1 MLLSIDQ
8 RIELLKE
15 RLSEMHFWRDRQS
28 KDLVDWTLDGE
39 SIALG
44 EPWPDRHG
52 VHTLTSGDV
61 TVPREWTLDD
71 VRIELDLGGEGLV
84 SIRYDEETTS
94 RWGLDPYHHRLP
106 VERRSFTVEAA
117 VVARQPFGVP
127 NRDPRLARAR
137 LVWVDVAVERLALQL
152 ALVAE
157 TADVL
162 RSHDV
167 ADSLLFAA
175 ERAVAPLAWPSATT
189 TYLSRTVSSPRMQA
203 IWELPSGLDD
213 QPPPLT
219 DQERTSI
226 QDAGTRLTRDLL
238 ELKRLHPQQGS
249 LALSGHAHLDVA
261 WLWPLEETRRKAVRT
276 YHTVVQLMDRDDD
289 FTFNQSSA
297 QLYAFVEED
306 DHDLFERI
314 KKKVSEGRWELT
326 GGMWVEPDM
335 NMTTGESLA
344 RQLLYGQRY
353 FRRVFGTPPKVCW
366 LPDTFG
372 FTPALPQLLA
382 GAGIEAFFTHKLNW
396 SETNQFPFD
405 LFWWEGLDGSRVLA
419 HGFNNPYGGYNS
431 DVTPRPLAATW
442 SNFRGKRWHD
452 ESLLSVGWGD
462 GGGGPTEEMLDAAN
476 ELQVFP
482 MLPAVR
488 FRRVEDF
495 YQRIRKEVPLE
506 SLPVWVGE
514 LYLEFHRGTLTSQ
527 GRVKYLHRR
536 AERDLLAVEV
546 ASTLAWLMG
555 GQQPASLEHEWRI
568 LLRNQFHDILPG
580 SSIREVNQEA
590 EAELGGVVSR
600 AGARIDEG
608 LASLAATIASPGE
621 RDGLLVVNP
630 DLTSRALRVEIEGDY
645 DGAQRVGRTSLLA
658 GARKI
663 AGLET
668 TVLFGAAP
676 VEGLSVS
683 EDRLENELLR
693 VELDDRGRLTSV
705 YDKSAGREV
714 LEGQG
719 NQLWAYVDKPRVFD
733 AWDIDATYAS
743 SGEEI
748 TDVEQSSVVESG
760 PHRAAIRVTKRFR
773 HSRITQDVRLWSN
786 SARLDLRTK
795 LEWRDRRWLLKARFP
810 VAVRSGTASFE
821 TAFGLVERPT
831 HRNTQWD
838 AARFEVAGHR
848 FGFLSEPGYGVAL
861 LNDGR
866 YGYHAHGN
874 ELGLSLLR
882 SPVYPD
888 PLADEGEQ
896 IFTYSLYPF
905 AGDWVHAGLLAEADD
920 LNRPLLVRR
929 VRAAAEASA
938 RPLIVEG
945 LPVALG
951 SLKVLEEGGGALLR
965 IYEPRG
971 ARGRIDMT
979 VATDWDVGGQ
989 LNLLEEPVAS
999 ESPSIGPFEV
1009 RSFMLKAPGGHLPRS

>member
-1 MLLSIDQ
+1 MLLTIDQ

-15 RLSEMHFWRDRQS
+15 RLSEMHFWRERQS
-28 KDLVDWTLDGE
+28 KELTEWVLDGK
-39 SIALG
+39 SIAVG
-44 EPWPDRHG
+44 ERWPDRHG
-52 VHTLTSGDV
+52 VHTLTSGRV
-61 TVPREWTLDD
+61 TVPRDWALND
-71 VRIELDLGGEGLV
+71 VRLDLDLGGEGLV
-84 SIRYDEETTS
+84 GIHYDDEITS
-94 RWGLDPYHHRLP
+94 RFGLDPYHHRLP
-106 VERRSFTVEAA
+106 VQRRSFTVEAA

-127 NRDPRLARAR
+127 NREPRLARAR
-137 LVWVDVAVERLALQL
+137 MVWVDVAVESLALQL

-157 TADVL
+157 AADVL

-213 QPPPLT
+213 EPPPLT
-219 DQERTSI
+219 DEERTSI
-226 QDAGTRLTRDLL
+226 QDAATRLTRDLL
-238 ELKRLHPQQGS
+238 ELKRLYPQQGS

-276 YHTVVQLMDRDDD
+276 YHTVVELMDRDDD

-314 KKKVSEGRWELT
+314 KKKVSEGRWEPI

-335 NMTTGESLA
+335 NMTSGESLV

-353 FRRVFGTPPKVCW
+353 FQRVFGAASKVCW

-419 HGFNNPYGGYNS
+419 HGFNNPNSGYNS
-431 DVTPRPLAATW
+431 DVSPRPLASTW
-442 SNFRGKRWHD
+442 SNFRGKRWHN
-452 ESLLSVGWGD
+452 ESLLTVGWGD

-476 ELQVFP
+476 KLQVFP

-488 FRRVEDF
+488 FKRVEDF
-495 YQRIRKEVPLE
+495 YQRIRDEVSLE

-536 AERDLLAVEV
+536 AERDLLAAEV
-546 ASTLAWLMG
+546 VSSLAWLMG
-555 GQQPASLEHEWRI
+555 AEQPTTLEHEWRI

-580 SSIREVNQEA
+580 SSVREVYEEA
-590 EAELGGVVSR
+590 EAELGGVVDR
-600 AGARIDEG
+600 ASLRIDEG
-608 LASLAATIASPGE
+608 LTSVAATVVSPGE
-621 RDGLLVVNP
+621 HDGLLVVNP
-630 DLTSRALRVEIEGDY
+630 ELTPRPLRVEIDGSY
-645 DGAQRVGRTSLLA
+645 DGAQGVGATSLLA
-658 GARKI
+658 GSQRI

-668 TVLFGAAP
+668 MVLFGAAA
-676 VEGLSVS
+676 VEGLGVS
-683 EDRLENELLR
+683 EDHVENDLLR
-693 VELDDRGRLTSV
+693 VQLDDRGRLTSV

-714 LEGQG
+714 LDAAG

-743 SGEEI
+743 SGEEVI
-748 TDVEQSSVVESG
+748 DVEQLSVVESG
-760 PHRAAIRVTKRFR
+760 PHRAAIRVAKRFR
-773 HSRITQDVRLWSN
+773 DSRITQDVRLWSN
-786 SARLDLRTK
+786 SARIDFRTK
-795 LEWRDRRWLLKARFP
+795 VEWHDRRWLLKARFP
-810 VAVRSGTASFE
+810 LAVRSATASFE
-821 TAFGLVERPT
+821 TAFGIVPRPT

-866 YGYHAHGN
+866 YGYHAYGN

-905 AGDWVHAGLLAEADD
+905 AGDWLQGGVLAEAED
-920 LNRPLLVRR
+920 LNRPLLARR
-929 VRAAAEASA
+929 VRAAAEATA
-938 RPLIVEG
+938 RPLVLEG
-945 LPVALG
+945 LPVSLG
-951 SLKVLEEGGGALLR
+951 SLKVLEDGGGALLR

-971 ARGRIDMT
+971 ARGQINIT
-979 VATDWDVGGQ
+979 VAPGWELAGP
-989 LNLLEEPVAS
+989 LNLLEEPVPATS
-999 ESPSIGPFEV
+999 TSIAPFEV
-1009 RSFMLKAPGGHLPRS
+1009 RSLMVKPA

>member
-1 MLLSIDQ
+1 MLLTIDQ

-15 RLSEMHFWRDRQS
+15 RLSEMHFWRERQS
-28 KDLVDWTLDGE
+28 KDLTDWALDGE
-39 SIALG
+39 SIAVG
-44 EPWPDRHG
+44 ERWPDRHG
-52 VHTLTSGDV
+52 VHTFRSGHV
-61 TVPREWTLDD
+61 TVPADWELSAVCLD
-71 VRIELDLGGEGLV
+71 LDLGGEGLV
-84 SIRYDEETTS
+84 GIHYDEEMTS
-94 RWGLDPYHHRLP
+94 RFGLDRYHHRLP

-127 NRDPRLARAR
+127 NREPRLVRAR
-137 LVWVDVAVERLALQL
+137 LIWVDVAVERLALQL

-157 TADVL
+157 AADVL

-167 ADSLLFAA
+167 ADPLLFAA
-175 ERAVAPLAWPSATT
+175 ERAVAPLTWPSATT
-189 TYLSRTVSSPRMQA
+189 TYLSRTVSGPRMQA
-203 IWELPSGLDD
+203 IWELPDGLNDD
-213 QPPPLT
+213 PPALT
-219 DQERTSI
+219 DDERTSVAEAI
-226 QDAGTRLTRDLL
+226 DGLTRDLV
-238 ELKRLHPQQGS
+238 ELQRLYPQQGS

-261 WLWPLEETRRKAVRT
+261 WLWPLDETRRKAVRT
-276 YHTVVQLMDRDDD
+276 YHTMVQLMDRDDN

-314 KKKVSEGRWELT
+314 KKKVSEGQWEPT

-335 NMTTGESLA
+335 NMTSGESLV

-353 FRRVFGTPPKVCW
+353 FRRVFGAPSKVCW

-372 FTPALPQLLA
+372 FTPALPQLLT

-396 SETNQFPFD
+396 SETNEFPFD
-405 LFWWEGLDGSRVLA
+405 LFWWEGLDGSKVLA

-431 DVTPRPLAATW
+431 DVTPRPLASTW
-442 SNFRGKRWHD
+442 SNFRGKRWHN

-462 GGGGPTEEMLDAAN
+462 GGGGPTEEMLDAAK

-488 FRRVEDF
+488 FKRVEDF
-495 YQRIRKEVPLE
+495 YQRIRDEVSLE

-536 AERDLLAVEV
+536 AERDLLAAEV
-546 ASTLAWLMG
+546 VSSLAWLAG

-580 SSIREVNQEA
+580 SSVREVYEKA
-590 EAELGGVVSR
+590 EAELGGVVAR
-600 AGARIDEG
+600 AGDRIDEG
-608 LASLAATIASPGE
+608 LTSVAAAVVSPGE

-630 DLTSRALRVEIEGDY
+630 ELTPRPLRAEIEGGY
-645 DGAQRVGRTSLLA
+645 DGAQAVGATSLLA
-658 GARKI
+658 GSQMI
-663 AGLET
+663 GGLEAS
-668 TVLFGAAP
+668 VLFGAAA
-676 VEGLSVS
+676 VEGLNVS
-683 EDRLENELLR
+683 KHHLENELLR
-693 VELDDRGRLTSV
+693 VQLDDRGRLTSV
-705 YDKSAGREV
+705 YDKSTRREV
-714 LEGQG
+714 LDAAG

-743 SGEEI
+743 SGEEVI
-748 TDVEQSSVVESG
+748 DVEQMSVVESG
-760 PHRAAIRVTKRFR
+760 PHRAAIRVAKRFR
-773 HSRITQDVRLWSN
+773 DSQITQDVRLWSN
-786 SARLDLRTK
+786 SARLDFRTK
-795 LEWRDRRWLLKARFP
+795 LEWHDRRWLLKARFP
-810 VAVRSGTASFE
+810 LAVRSVTASFE
-821 TAFGLVERPT
+821 TAFGIVQRPT

-905 AGDWVHAGLLAEADD
+905 AGDWLEAGVLAEADD

-929 VRAAAEASA
+929 VRATEEATA
-938 RPLIVEG
+938 RPVALEG
-945 LPVALG
+945 LPVSLG
-951 SLKVLEEGGGALLR
+951 SLKVLEDGGGALLR

-971 ARGRIDMT
+971 ARGQIDVT
-979 VATDWDVGGQ
+979 VAEGWELAGEV
-989 LNLLEEPVAS
+989 NLLEEPRRA
-999 ESPSIGPFEV
+999 ESTSIAPFEV
-1009 RSFMLKAPGGHLPRS
+1009 RSFLLKPP